1 MMKIEQDMELADA
14 EDSKSSEPVKIFF
27 RATTMLAFPKEVCII
42 VMAQIAISPRTK
54 DRTVIH

>member
-42 VMAQIAISPRTK
+42 VMATNTKLSP
-54 DRTVIH
+54 